1 LYSGFLEVKI
11 KEFTVG
17 DLVSIRPG
25 PGEMSCGIV
34 VRNGRCSM
42 YDPSTPGRSFYVY
55 SVLVEGDV
63 QYVPEDYMT
72 LQE

>member
-1 LYSGFLEVKI
+1 LHPGFLEVKL
-11 KEFTVG
+11 KEFSSG
-17 DLVSIRPG
+17 DLVSIRTG
-25 PGEMSCGIV
+25 SGDITSGIV
-34 VRNGRCSM
+34 VYNGKSSM
-42 YDPSTPGRSFYVY
+42 YDPSSPGKSCYVY